1 MALLCSLA
9 LSFGLASCQ
18 TKSPA
23 SKDVQVK
30 RIQNGVELKTGKVNV
45 KVQFYADD
53 RVRVV
58 KWVSG
63 GTPKKASLVVIQTNL
78 PDLNIQFQENTGTIT
93 LASAKIML
101 RLSESDGAIQY
112 LTADN
117 QIILKE
123 QGGAII
129 EPVKIKNEKK
139 AFSVQQ
145 NFKLAPDEGIYGL
158 GQHQS
163 GYMNYRGR
171 TVKLVQANTEAVT
184 PFLISTRGYGIL
196 WDN

>member
-1 MALLCSLA
+1 M
-9 LSFGLASCQ
+9 
-18 TKSPA
+18 
-23 SKDVQVK
+23 
-30 RIQNGVELKTGKVNV
+30 
-45 KVQFYADD
+45 QFYADD

-117 QIILKE
+117 QILLKEQWAPGGTPQKASLVVIQTNLPDLNIQFQENAGTVTLASAKITLQLSESDGAIQYLTADNQTILKE
-123 QGGAII
+123 QGAATIDAGQDQ
-129 EPVKIKNEKK
+129 ERKEG
-139 AFSVQQ
+139 VQCSAE
-145 NFKLAPDEGIYGL
+145 F
-158 GQHQS
+158 
-163 GYMNYRGR
+163 
-171 TVKLVQANTEAVT
+171 QADA
-184 PFLISTRGYGIL
+184 G
-196 WDN
+196 

>member
-1 MALLCSLA
+1 MMKSLSFALRTTALFCLLA
-9 LSFGLASCQ
+9 LSLGLVSCQ
-18 TKSPA
+18 TQCPFAPA
-23 SKDVQVK
+23 KPTVQ
-30 RIQNGVELKTGKVNV
+30 RIQNGVQLQAGKLNV

-58 KWVSG
+58 KWAPG

-78 PDLNIQFQENTGTIT
+78 PDLNIQFQENAGTVT
-93 LASAKIML
+93 LASAKIIVQ
-101 RLSESDGAIQY
+101 LSESDGAIQY

-117 QIILKE
+117 QSILKE

-145 NFKLAPDEGIYGL
+145 NFKLSPDEGI
-158 GQHQS
+158 
-163 GYMNYRGR
+163 
-171 TVKLVQANTEAVT
+171 
-184 PFLISTRGYGIL
+184 
-196 WDN
+196 